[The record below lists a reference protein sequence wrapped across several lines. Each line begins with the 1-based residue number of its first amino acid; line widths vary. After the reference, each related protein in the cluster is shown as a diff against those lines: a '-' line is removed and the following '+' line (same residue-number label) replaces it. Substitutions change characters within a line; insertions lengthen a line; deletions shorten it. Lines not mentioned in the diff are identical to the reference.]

1 MAVRERYVVTNGIR
15 LFCLEDGPR
24 SGPLVILVHGWPEF
38 SWSWRHQLPALG
50 GAGYHVVALDLP
62 GFGRSDKPDV
72 DYDEEWVNTT
82 IAGLIPA
89 LDHEKAVVVGHDWG
103 GLLVWP
109 FARRFP
115 ELTAGVVGVN
125 TPDIAHGPMS
135 LVALLRMALPD
146 QPPYIVQFQD
156 YGPAEY
162 FLGRDRSSVR
172 SWLRFVYEGA
182 AHRKDVITDE
192 FVETNVDQ
200 FVPEGAVTTSVAYY
214 RSLDR
219 NWELRASLP
228 DVIDAPALMLSAA
241 YDPVLTPA
249 MTEGMEERVPNVR
262 KVVIDECGHWTQ
274 QEQPEETNRHLIEF
288 LDGLKAWP

>member
-1 MAVRERYVVTNGIR
+1 MTARQRYVVTNGIR
-15 LFCLEDGPR
+15 LFCVEDGPP
-24 SGPLVILVHGWPEF
+24 SGPLVLFVHGWPEF
-38 SWSWRHQLPALG
+38 WWSWRHQLPALA
-50 GAGYHVVALDLP
+50 GAGYHAVALDLP
-62 GFGRSDKPDV
+62 GYGRSDKPDV
-72 DYDEEWVNTT
+72 TYDEEWVNTT
-82 IAGLIPA
+82 IAGLVPA
-89 LDHEKAVVVGHDWG
+89 FGHERAVVVGHDWG

-115 ELTAGVVGVN
+115 GRTAGVVGVN

-135 LVALLRMALPD
+135 LVSLLRMAMPD

-162 FLGRDRSSVR
+162 FLGRNRDTVA

-182 AHRKDVITDE
+182 AHLKEIVTDE
-192 FVETNVDQ
+192 LVETYVEQ
-200 FVPEGAVTTSVAYY
+200 YLPQGAVTTSVAYY

-262 KVVIDECGHWTQ
+262 KVVIDDCGHWTQ
-274 QEQPEETNRHLIEF
+274 QEQPAETNRHLLEF
-288 LDGLKAWP
+288 LDSLDRWR